1 MSNFTFCTQNLVSD
15 FESESES
22 ECESECE
29 TVERIVSSVLHNCQL
44 GMTTHIS
51 LATLLLMCL
60 HSWTLISV
68 STYEST

>member
-29 TVERIVSSVLHNCQL
+29 TVERIVNFRQH
-44 GMTTHIS
+44 
-51 LATLLLMCL
+51 
-60 HSWTLISV
+60 
-68 STYEST
+68 